1 MIGVKHYL
9 CLKNFVLTVINKEEN
24 KLKIKIDLTA
34 RDLMELNDPETTQT
48 IIAEAHA
55 ILDHIFEEKDNLIK
69 CSITVDG
76 DKE

>member
-1 MIGVKHYL
+1 M
-9 CLKNFVLTVINKEEN
+9 
-24 KLKIKIDLTA
+24 KIRLDLTST
-34 RDLMELNDPETTQT
+34 DLMELNDPETTQT
-48 IIAEAHA
+48 VITEAHA

>member
-1 MIGVKHYL
+1 M
-9 CLKNFVLTVINKEEN
+9 
-24 KLKIKIDLTA
+24 KIRLDLTSA
-34 RDLMELNDPETTQT
+34 DLRELNDPETTQDV
-48 IIAEAHA
+48 IDDAHA

>member
-1 MIGVKHYL
+1 M
-9 CLKNFVLTVINKEEN
+9 
-24 KLKIKIDLTA
+24 KIKIDLTA
-34 RDLMELNDPETTQT
+34 QDLKELNDPETTQ
-48 IIAEAHA
+48 AVVQEAHA